1 MKKILLTLIAVA
13 TVFVACDKD
22 ALDQD
27 VTNINVLEQAEEINA
42 SIDVDFDAAFDFI
55 GSVEAPKSSSNVTS
69 KVGAT
74 GTEWI
79 HVIFFDY
86 NNQNLALLRGDG
98 AEEACWRG
106 LSDFAHSSLYTWD
119 TASDDLTVEVEMIDG
134 TTRSVTRPQSVEAA
148 ARFDRLFSS
157 DALNRVRVTN
167 SRRSGTIT
175 GTPPAITDLDFG
187 CIPTLEGNAYRL
199 ERAPFPLDG
208 WLATINSSF
217 DFLTHGL
224 DANADNYAGTSEEAV
239 KMAIE
244 NDINN

>member
-1 MKKILLTLIAVA
+1 MKKLLFTIFAIAA
-13 TVFVACDKD
+13 IVACDKD
-22 ALDQD
+22 AYDND
-27 VTNINVLEQAEEINA
+27 DITNINVLEQAEEINA
-42 SIDVDFDAAFDFI
+42 SLDIDFDAAFDFI
-55 GSVEAPKSSSNVTS
+55 GSVEAPKGSNVTS
-69 KVGAT
+69 KVGAS

-134 TTRSVTRPQSVEAA
+134 TTRSVTRPQSTEAA

-167 SRRSGTIT
+167 TRRSGTIT

-187 CIPTLEGNAYRL
+187 CIPALNGNAYDITP
-199 ERAPFPLDG
+199 APFPLEG
-208 WLATINSSF
+208 FLATINSSF
-217 DFLTHGL
+217 DFLTYGL
-224 DANADNYAGTSEEAV
+224 DANASNYAGTTEAAV
-239 KMAIE
+239 IEAIE
-244 NDINN
+244 DDINN